1 MAEDLKIVI
10 GADSSQLAAELTKAE
25 NELRKLQASLK
36 KMSDV
41 KDIEKT
47 QQSIKYL
54 NETIRDLNIEAGKT
68 GKALGAEVTKGANQ
82 ASNSLMNMGRI
93 VQDAPFGFMGI
104 ANNINPLLE
113 SFQRLKAETGS
124 TGGAL
129 KQLASSFMSG
139 AGLGLAVSVATS
151 LLVVFGD
158 KLFKTSKS
166 ATDFSEANK
175 KLADGLISARESANS
190 TGVALQSY
198 VDIAKNGQLPL
209 SQRNEALREANKILG
224 EHGEKLTL
232 TNIGTERATQLVQ
245 LYTTALI
252 AQNVAAKYNDRVAQ
266 LIVDK
271 QDKIN
276 AIKDQQIKINTAIA
290 AQNANADKLIAAKGQ
305 RDDAL
310 AMQALQN
317 SENISVAT
325 DKRIVLE
332 KELAIIQQEIT
343 RQMGNAT
350 SATLEMTKAFGEMG
364 YKSKEHV
371 KKVKEEVDK
380 LIVSYKKMKLLQAEG
395 PKVPTVIAA
404 PQIKIDMSNILP
416 KVPQELVDLG
426 DSITNFFATI
436 GENSAILFAQ
446 ALSGNMTL
454 GGFFDSIFKMLGA
467 AMTQLGK
474 TFTQMAVQVLIVKK
488 TLLANPY
495 LALAAGIAL
504 MTIGA
509 GITNAYKKQ
518 AFATGTTFA
527 PGGMALVGERGPEL
541 VNIPRGGQVVP
552 AGRTSQIM
560 GGMGAVE
567 VFGMLRGQDI
577 YFSNKKY
584 SQTYNRTT

>member
-1 MAEDLKIVI
+1 
-10 GADSSQLAAELTKAE
+10 
-25 NELRKLQASLK
+25 
-36 KMSDV
+36 
-41 KDIEKT
+41 
-47 QQSIKYL
+47 
-54 NETIRDLNIEAGKT
+54 
-68 GKALGAEVTKGANQ
+68 
-82 ASNSLMNMGRI
+82 
-93 VQDAPFGFMGI
+93 
-104 ANNINPLLE
+104 
-113 SFQRLKAETGS
+113 
-124 TGGAL
+124 
-129 KQLASSFMSG
+129 
-139 AGLGLAVSVATS
+139 
-151 LLVVFGD
+151 
-158 KLFKTSKS
+158 
-166 ATDFSEANK
+166 
-175 KLADGLISARESANS
+175 LADGLISARESANS

-509 GITNAYKKQ
+509 GISNAYKKQ

>member
-10 GADSSQLAAELTKAE
+10 GADSSQLSAELTKAE
-25 NELRKLQASLK
+25 NELRKLQTSLK

-509 GITNAYKKQ
+509 GISNAYKKQ